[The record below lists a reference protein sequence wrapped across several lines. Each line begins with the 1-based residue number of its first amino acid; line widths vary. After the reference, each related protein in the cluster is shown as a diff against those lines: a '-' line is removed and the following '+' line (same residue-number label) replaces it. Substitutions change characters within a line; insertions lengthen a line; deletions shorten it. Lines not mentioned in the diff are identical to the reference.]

1 MIHFIEAAAQVMIGS
16 LLIFLTN
23 LAVFPLLGIEAT
35 VAANAYLVAINT
47 LVAFGKSYAVRA
59 AFRRWTR

>member
-1 MIHFIEAAAQVMIGS
+1 MIHFIEAAAQVIIGS

-35 VAANAYLVAINT
+35 VVANAYLVGINT

-59 AFRRWTR
+59 MFRRWAK